1 MSLNGLKNIHPG
13 ATIGQNVT
21 IEAFA
26 TIQEDVVIG
35 EGTWIGPNV
44 VLMNGT
50 RIGKNCKVFPG
61 AILGGEP
68 QDLKYEG
75 EYTTLEIGDNVTI
88 REYCTINKGTRANNR
103 TVIGDN
109 CLIMAYVHVAHD
121 CVLGKNVIIA
131 NNSILAGHV
140 EMDDFSR
147 LSGMVA
153 VHQFVKIGKYSMVS
167 AQTFATKD
175 VPPYIIAAR
184 SPLAYSSVNSIGL
197 KRNGF
202 SKKQVNEIENIY
214 RTLYLKNYNTS
225 QAVAII
231 QDILPNT
238 EERHEVVNFIEK
250 SSKGIITR
258 NRNRNLNGTGEKIRR

>member
-1 MSLNGLKNIHPG
+1 MSLNGLTNIHPK
-13 ATIGQNVT
+13 AKIGKNVT

-26 TIQEDVVIG
+26 TIHEDVVIG
-35 EGTWIGPNV
+35 DNTWVGPSA

-50 RIGKNCKVFPG
+50 RIGKNCKIFPG

-75 EYTTLEIGDNVTI
+75 EYTTLEIGDYVTI
-88 REYCTINKGTRANNR
+88 REYCTINKGTRANDR
-103 TVIGDN
+103 TVIGDH

-121 CVLGKNVIIA
+121 CVLGRNVIIA

-153 VHQFVKIGKYSMVS
+153 VHQFVKIGKYSMIS

-184 SPLAYSSVNSIGL
+184 SPLAYAGVNSIGL
-197 KRNGF
+197 RRHGF
-202 SKKQVNEIENIY
+202 DNEQIHGIEEIY
-214 RTLYLKNYNTS
+214 RTLYLKQYNTS
-225 QAVAII
+225 QALAII
-231 QDILPNT
+231 KDICPPT
-238 EERHEVVNFIEK
+238 PERKEILNFIQQT
-250 SSKGIITR
+250 SKGIISR
-258 NRNRNLNGTGEKIRR
+258 NRNRNLNGTSTIKS

>member
-1 MSLNGLKNIHPG
+1 MSLNELKNIHPK
-13 ATIGQNVT
+13 AKIGKNVT

-35 EGTWIGPNV
+35 EGSWIGPNAV
-44 VLMNGT
+44 IMNGT
-50 RIGKNCKVFPG
+50 RIGKNCKIYPG

-75 EYTTLEIGDNVTI
+75 EYTTLEIGNNVTI
-88 REYCTINKGTRANNR
+88 REYCTINKGTKANNR

-121 CVLGKNVIIA
+121 CILGRNVIIA

-153 VHQFVKIGKYSMVS
+153 VHQFVRIGKYSMVS

-184 SPLAYSSVNSIGL
+184 SPLAYSGVNSIGL
-197 KRNGF
+197 RRHSFNKG
-202 SKKQVNEIENIY
+202 QIHEIENVY
-214 RTLYLKNYNTS
+214 RTLYLQKYNTS
-225 QAVAII
+225 QALAII
-231 QDILPNT
+231 QDILPDT
-238 EERHEVVNFIEK
+238 KERQEIINFINN

-258 NRNRNLNGTGEKIRR
+258 NRNRNLNGTSEKVS